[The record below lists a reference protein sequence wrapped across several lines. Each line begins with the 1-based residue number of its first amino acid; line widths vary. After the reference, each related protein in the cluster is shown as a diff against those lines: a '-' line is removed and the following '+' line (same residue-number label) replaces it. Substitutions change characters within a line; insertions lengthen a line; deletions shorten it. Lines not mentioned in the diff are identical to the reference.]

1 LQKLPYLL
9 TCHRRGFAGFRLA
22 GRLHARQSR
31 RPAACDQ
38 ATREHKPI
46 DDAITF
52 EAVIT
57 PRRSLSLRAM
67 RVLLA
72 AICVLCIAS
81 ASLFV
86 RLGAWPVGG
95 FTGLELLLAA
105 WLFRLHL
112 RDGRS
117 SELVLLSP
125 SGLRIIRTTAIG
137 RRREIR
143 LEPSW
148 LRVRLIERPGRTPAL
163 VVQAGTRHTEI
174 GAALGDAEKRDLAQ
188 ALDAALYR
196 WRNPRFDNPV
206 LEPAPTKPD

>member
-1 LQKLPYLL
+1 M
-9 TCHRRGFAGFRLA
+9 
-22 GRLHARQSR
+22 
-31 RPAACDQ
+31 
-38 ATREHKPI
+38 
-46 DDAITF
+46 
-52 EAVIT
+52 IT
-57 PRRSLSLRAM
+57 PRRSLSVAAM
-67 RVLLA
+67 RLLLTV
-72 AICVLCIAS
+72 ICVLCVAS
-81 ASLFV
+81 ATLFV

-117 SELVLLSP
+117 SELVLLSA
-125 SGLRIIRTTAIG
+125 SGLRIIRTSAVG

-148 LRVRLIERPGRTPAL
+148 LRVRLTERPGRTPAL
-163 VVQAGTRHTEI
+163 VVEAGSRHEEI

-206 LEPAPTKPD
+206 LDQPATTMGTEA

>member
-1 LQKLPYLL
+1 MRLLL
-9 TCHRRGFAGFRLA
+9 T
-22 GRLHARQSR
+22 
-31 RPAACDQ
+31 
-38 ATREHKPI
+38 
-46 DDAITF
+46 
-52 EAVIT
+52 V
-57 PRRSLSLRAM
+57 
-67 RVLLA
+67 
-72 AICVLCIAS
+72 ICVLCVAS
-81 ASLFV
+81 ATLFV

-117 SELVLLSP
+117 SELVLLSA
-125 SGLRIIRTTAIG
+125 SGLRIIRTSAVG

-148 LRVRLIERPGRTPAL
+148 LRVRLTERPGRTPAL
-163 VVQAGTRHTEI
+163 VVEAGSRQEEI
-174 GAALGDAEKRDLAQ
+174 GAALGDTEKRDLAQ

-206 LEPAPTKPD
+206 LDQPSTTIGTEA

>member
-1 LQKLPYLL
+1 MRLLL
-9 TCHRRGFAGFRLA
+9 T
-22 GRLHARQSR
+22 
-31 RPAACDQ
+31 
-38 ATREHKPI
+38 
-46 DDAITF
+46 
-52 EAVIT
+52 V
-57 PRRSLSLRAM
+57 
-67 RVLLA
+67 
-72 AICVLCIAS
+72 ICVLCVAS
-81 ASLFV
+81 ATLFV

-117 SELVLLSP
+117 SELVRLSA
-125 SGLRIIRTTAIG
+125 SGLRIIRTRAVG

-148 LRVRLIERPGRTPAL
+148 LRVRLTERPGRTPAL
-163 VVQAGTRHTEI
+163 VVEAGSRHEEI

-196 WRNPRFDNPV
+196 WRHPRFDNPV
-206 LEPAPTKPD
+206 LDQPVTTMGTEA